1 MKDRI
6 YLKVC
11 EYARKTGIADKIGN
25 AEAVAVGFSGGA
37 DSAFL
42 LAFLNKYLKGV
53 KLYACHLNHMIRG
66 DEATRDNEFA
76 KEFCAERN
84 ITFIEEK
91 IDVLSIAE
99 KEKLGTEECA
109 RNIRY
114 AFFDRCRN
122 KIANEISVNV
132 EKVFTV
138 TAHNADDN
146 LETVVFN
153 LVRGSGTRGIGGIS
167 PVRGQ
172 YLRPLLCL
180 DSEEIREYCK
190 SNGILYVTDSTNE
203 SDDYTRNLIRHS
215 VTPIL
220 KKINPRAAEN
230 VLSASNFAREDDGA
244 LNELAKKFIYE
255 NGFAPKREKLASLCR
270 PVLARVLKAMY
281 EKESTADVSRASF
294 ASASELIASASNG
307 KVAFPNGV
315 TLFVGEK
322 VYYSRVSPEST
333 VKAKEYSLRLDGGI
347 CECLDGKYIIGIS
360 DNIGLLRSTVG
371 NFYNSLITVPVNND
385 KIKGT
390 LYARNRREGD
400 VYLLRGHHRKVKKIL
415 CEKKIPVKLRD
426 EIPFICGDDGI
437 LWIPSFEPRD
447 GVGAKGTG
455 DVFFV
460 FGYNSENGC
469 RDGGKNGKR

>member
-11 EYARKTGIADKIGN
+11 EYARKTGIADLLEN

-76 KEFCAERN
+76 RDFCAERN
-84 ITFIEEK
+84 IPFIEEK

-114 AFFDRCRN
+114 EFFDRCRN
-122 KIANEISVNV
+122 KIANEISSNV
-132 EKVFTV
+132 EKVFAA

-153 LVRGSGTRGIGGIS
+153 LVRGSGTRGVGGIS

-190 SNGILYVTDSTNE
+190 LNGISYVTDSTNE

-215 VTPIL
+215 VTPVL

-230 VLSASNFAREDDGA
+230 VLAASDFAREDDGA
-244 LNELAKKFIYE
+244 LDALAKDFVFQ
-255 NGFAPKREKLASLCR
+255 NGFAPKREKLAGLCR
-270 PVLARVLKAMY
+270 PVLARVLKIMY
-281 EKESTADVSRASF
+281 GRESTADVSRASF
-294 ASASELIASASNG
+294 ASASKLILSLSDG
-307 KVAFPNGV
+307 KVAFPDGV
-315 TLFVGEK
+315 TLFAGET
-322 VYYSRVSPEST
+322 VYFSRVAPQCAE
-333 VKAKEYSLRLDGGI
+333 KAKEYSCRLDGGI
-347 CECLDGKYIIGIS
+347 RECLDGKYIIGIT
-360 DNIGLLRSTVG
+360 DNIGLLRSSVG
-371 NFYNSLITVPVNND
+371 NIYNSLITVSVNND

-400 VYLLRGHHRKVKKIL
+400 VYLLRAHHRKVKKIL
-415 CEKKIPVKLRD
+415 CDMKIPVNLRD
-426 EIPFICGDDGI
+426 EIPFICDDDGI
-437 LWIPSFEPRD
+437 LWIPGFEPRD
-447 GVGAKGTG
+447 GIGVKGTG
-455 DVFFV
+455 NVFFV
-460 FGYNSENGC
+460 FGCKNEKDFQSGE
-469 RDGGKNGKR
+469 KNGKQ